1 MVFFLAISLIAE
13 EYTPPAVYYSGK
25 CITVFACYVGGTV
38 TCNPVW
44 SGAGTNENIID
55 LLTIEDN
62 QKRREKFERGL
73 KNADEHQ
80 VLSANAYMRLAEK
93 NRDENLKKHSRFLKI
108 FPQYFAMNLM
118 LQFNLRILMQHFL
131 ATQLYLIL

>member
-1 MVFFLAISLIAE
+1 
-13 EYTPPAVYYSGK
+13 
-25 CITVFACYVGGTV
+25 VGGTV